1 MKILHNYEKF
11 DVNIDEI
18 KRNLN
23 KDLEEK
29 IIF

>member
-1 MKILHNYEKF
+1 MKILYNYEKF

-18 KRNLN
+18 KRTLN
-23 KDLEEK
+23 KDIEEK